1 MPVTLRDIADKVGVS
16 MMTVSRS
23 LNGEAPSMVSPA
35 LRQRIRKA
43 AEQLGYH
50 PNVNARALARN
61 QSMLIGVLYNGVN
74 FLQSTQF
81 LAGLQE
87 VCVARDYAPLFL
99 SHQNAAMER
108 ANLRLCLRRKVDAL
122 IVNPWVENED
132 PDPSR
137 TGRNFQPPTSPYQK
151 IIKSGLPLTE
161 VFGRQ
166 IPGVCS
172 VRYDH
177 LAEGRLATRHL
188 IEHGHRRIVLFTH
201 AWYRAVEKI
210 PGLCFDAYEQW
221 QGYAAEMGRIDAEPV
236 VVAHPLTFQPTLRSD
251 PMTFY
256 HAAMESAHSVFDH
269 PTAPTAVVCYSA
281 YQALAVLKIAQA
293 RGIHVPTKLSL
304 VSGDDFPFAWP
315 DGQRLTCI
323 VRDPTEAGRVAAKTV
338 FAQLG
343 AGTAMDAAI
352 APTLQ
357 PGETVADIKDR
368 AARPAPRGYGKAL
381 AGRRVTP
388 MQIDGRQFSRPRLPV
403 ANAIRQRGK
412 QDEPPRRQ
420 EHRDQALVMSG
431 SVFGIRSPAMQI
443 N

>member
-87 VCVARDYAPLFL
+87 VCLARDYAPLFL

-137 TGRNFQPPTSPYQK
+137 MGRNFQPSASPYRK
-151 IIKSGLPLTE
+151 IVKSGLPMTE

-166 IPGVCS
+166 ISGVCS

-177 LAEGRLATRHL
+177 LAEGKLAARYL

-221 QGYAAEMGRIDAEPV
+221 QGYAAEMRRIGAEPV
-236 VVAHPLTFQPTLRSD
+236 VVAHPLTLQPTIRSD
-251 PMTFY
+251 PMAF
-256 HAAMESAHSVFDH
+256 HQAAMESVRGVFDH
-269 PTAPTAVVCYSA
+269 PAAPTAVLCYSA

-293 RGIHVPTKLSL
+293 SGIHVPTELSL

-338 FAQLG
+338 FAQLDT
-343 AGTAMDAAI
+343 GTATDAAI

-357 PGETVADIKDR
+357 PGETVADLK
-368 AARPAPRGYGKAL
+368 AQAVKTALRGYGKTV
-381 AGRRVTP
+381 AGRRVIP
-388 MQIDGRQFSRPRLPV
+388 MQTDGRQFSRPRRPV
-403 ANAIRQRGK
+403 ANVIRRRGE
-412 QDEPPRRQ
+412 QDRPPRRQ
-420 EHRDQALVMSG
+420 ERRDQALVMSG
-431 SVFGIRSPAMQI
+431 SV
-443 N
+443 